1 MKSQVIALVGPP
13 NSGKTTLFNW
23 LTNRKYKTVNYPGA
37 TVEYALAQIAP
48 QWGSDIKIMDTPGIY
63 SLTPKSE
70 DEEVT
75 CHALFQHA
83 EFGPIRHVIV
93 VVDGTQLARHLALAS
108 QIIECGFKVTI
119 ALTMS
124 DLIRKS
130 GQKID
135 LQQLSQELACSVVL
149 IDGLLGGGI
158 QELVNKIKVGQKNQ
172 LTQVGQVN
180 HTSQVNQPD
189 LVRQTDEAN
198 QADRVSQADYH
209 NLKEIKQIHWNKND
223 HFKLLEK
230 MDSLA
235 ARVVTDLNS
244 ATKNVAISNT
254 SVIAAEELINSGSA
268 GDNTSKEQIS
278 HKASSLNSLNKKGH
292 SQTPLILQRTRQV
305 DRWILHPIL
314 GLSFFFIIM
323 SSLFT
328 AIFFVATPFMDA
340 IDTLFSTLASSV
352 AAMGNGGTSLWSD
365 FVGNGIVT
373 SFGAVFVFVPQ
384 IFILFFLLGYLE
396 ATGYLARAA
405 TLIDKPLSYF
415 GLSGRSFVPI
425 LSGFACAIPAI
436 MATRNISSKR
446 DRFITMMIVPLMT
459 CSARL
464 PVYSLL
470 LAFLFRGRPAWQA
483 GVSLTLLYIGGLFVG
498 ALVSQF
504 LHRIL
509 KKDRNSFFMM
519 ELPLYRQPRAS
530 VVLSYAWTKTWGYL
544 QRAGPP
550 IFVFALLVWVGTTF
564 PNYNAE
570 NDQIKLE
577 TSYAGQLGHTI
588 EPIFQP
594 MGVDWRVGVSLIS
607 AFAAREVFASSLAVI
622 FNVTGEDDS
631 SLQAGLLDSMNSAT
645 DARGRTIFTTASV
658 IALLIFVMVALQC
671 TSTTAIVIRET
682 GKVSWALAQVVAYN
696 VLAYGLAVGTFNLLS

>member
-1 MKSQVIALVGPP
+1 MKSQVVALVGPP

-48 QWGSDIKIMDTPGIY
+48 QWKSDIKIMDTPGIY

-83 EFGPIRHVIV
+83 ELGPVRQVVV
-93 VVDGTQLARHLALAS
+93 VVDGTQLARHLALAA

-135 LQQLSQELACSVVL
+135 VQLLSQKLSCPVVL
-149 IDGLLGGGI
+149 IDGLLGGGV
-158 QELVNKIKVGQKNQ
+158 QELVNEIKAGQDS
-172 LTQVGQVN
+172 LE
-180 HTSQVNQPD
+180 TSLP
-189 LVRQTDEAN
+189 TSIEASSSPSL
-198 QADRVSQADYH
+198 ASIAESPT
-209 NLKEIKQIHWNKND
+209 LSAAAPASSSAAKEIKQIHWNKND

-230 MDSLA
+230 MDLLAEHVLIDMSLVA
-235 ARVVTDLNS
+235 KDSISSKPVSSVTP
-244 ATKNVAISNT
+244 
-254 SVIAAEELINSGSA
+254 EELMSR
-268 GDNTSKEQIS
+268 DT
-278 HKASSLNSLNKKGH
+278 SSLGKSTVAREAKSSLTSSNKKGP
-292 SQTPLILQRTRQV
+292 TPIPLILQRTRQV
-305 DRWILHPIL
+305 DRWMLHPVL

-323 SSLFT
+323 SCLFT
-328 AIFFVATPFMDA
+328 AIFFVAAPFMDA

-352 AAMGNGGTSLWSD
+352 AVMGNGVTSLWSD
-365 FVGNGIVT
+365 FVGNGIIT

-396 ATGYLARAA
+396 STGYLARAA

-470 LAFLFRGRPAWQA
+470 LAFLFRGRPVWQA
-483 GVSLTLLYIGGLFVG
+483 GVSLAVLYIGGLFVG
-498 ALVSQF
+498 ALVAQF
-504 LHRIL
+504 LHRIM

-519 ELPLYRQPRAS
+519 ELPLYRQPRIS
-530 VVLSYAWTKTWGYL
+530 VVLSFAWSKTWGYL

-570 NDQIKLE
+570 SDQVKLE
-577 TSYAGQLGHTI
+577 SSYAGQLGHTI

-631 SLQAGLLDSMNSAT
+631 SLQAGLLDSMSSAT
-645 DARGRTIFTTASV
+645 DSQGRMIFTTGSV

-682 GKVSWALAQVVAYN
+682 GKVSWALVQVVAYN
-696 VLAYGLAVGTFNLLS
+696 VLAYGLAVGTFSLLS

>member
-1 MKSQVIALVGPP
+1 MSSQVVALVGPP

-48 QWGSDIKIMDTPGIY
+48 HWGSDLKIMDTPGIY
-63 SLTPKSE
+63 SLSPKSE

-75 CHALFQHA
+75 YQVLFKPV
-83 EFGPIRHVIV
+83 ELGPIRHVIV
-93 VVDGTQLARHLALAS
+93 VVDGTQLARHLALAA
-108 QIIECGFKVTI
+108 QLIECGFTVTI

-124 DLIRKS
+124 DLMRKS

-135 LQQLSQELACSVVL
+135 LQKLSQKISQELSCSVVL
-149 IDGLLGGGI
+149 IDGLLGGGV
-158 QELVNKIKVGQKNQ
+158 QELVNEIKSKI
-172 LTQVGQVN
+172 
-180 HTSQVNQPD
+180 S
-189 LVRQTDEAN
+189 AN
-198 QADRVSQADYH
+198 QADLETKV
-209 NLKEIKQIHWNKND
+209 IKQIQWNKNE
-223 HFKLLEK
+223 HFKLLKK

-235 ARVVTDLNS
+235 
-244 ATKNVAISNT
+244 
-254 SVIAAEELINSGSA
+254 G
-268 GDNTSKEQIS
+268 
-278 HKASSLNSLNKKGH
+278 
-292 SQTPLILQRTRQV
+292 QTPVVLQRTREI
-305 DRWILHPIL
+305 DRWMLHPIL
-314 GLSFFFIIM
+314 GLTFFFAIM
-323 SSLFT
+323 SCLFT
-328 AIFFVATPFMDA
+328 AIFFIAAPFMDA
-340 IDTLFSTLASSV
+340 IDALFAALANSV
-352 AAMGNGGTSLWSD
+352 TNMGHGQTTLWSD
-365 FVGNGIVT
+365 FIGSGIIT
-373 SFGAVFVFVPQ
+373 SFGAVVVFVPQ

-405 TLIDKPLSYF
+405 TLIDKPLSYL

-446 DRFITMMIVPLMT
+446 DRFITTMIIPLMT

-470 LAFLFRGRPAWQA
+470 LTFLLRGRPAWQA
-483 GVSLTLLYIGGLFVG
+483 GVSLAFLYIGGLVVG
-498 ALVSQF
+498 ALVAQL
-504 LHRIL
+504 LHRFM

-519 ELPLYRQPRAS
+519 ELPLYRQPRVS
-530 VVLSYAWTKTWGYL
+530 VILNYAWIKTWGYL

-570 NDQIKLE
+570 SDQVKLE

-588 EPIFQP
+588 EPIFEP

-631 SLQAGLLDSMNSAT
+631 SLQAGLLDSMSTAK
-645 DARGRTIFTTASV
+645 DSQGRLIFTTGSV
-658 IALLIFVMVALQC
+658 VALLIFVMVALQC

-682 GKVSWALAQVVAYN
+682 GKVSWAVAQVVAYN
-696 VLAYGLAVGTFNLLS
+696 ALAYGLAVGTFHLLS